1 MFFKK
6 IIQAFSNKFVQ
17 KGVTYLPVLLQLLP
31 CAQQLLAITIYS
43 ILPNFPRQT
52 FAAVSGVK
60 MGLLQKLVF

>member
-31 CAQQLLAITIYS
+31 TNYKSGASSIAIHGS
-43 ILPNFPRQT
+43 SCL
-52 FAAVSGVK
+52 SSLK
-60 MGLLQKLVF
+60 S